1 MKKKLIKVKIPADEA
16 AKVQPE
22 PEAEKPVFF
31 YGADESKGEYRF
43 MSNMYVAPFEI
54 DGITYPTVEHYF
66 QWSKAKLFKDEAAA
80 TKMLTPPKGKPY
92 VEAKSAK
99 AIGKKVKNFDGTQ
112 WNGLAPGRGFK
123 DEVMRKAI
131 RAKFTHPKNTE
142 LLEKLLAT
150 KDRVIA
156 EANPRDSY
164 WGIGTSADTKPA
176 QTGKWKGQN
185 WLGKMLMELRTEI
198 RGERAEGAV

>member
-1 MKKKLIKVKIPADEA
+1 
-16 AKVQPE
+16 
-22 PEAEKPVFF
+22 VFF

-66 QWSKAKLFKDEAAA
+66 QWSKSKLFKDEAAA

-123 DEVMRKAI
+123 DEIMRKAI